1 MIRAA
6 LGLGSNIGDRLGMLR
21 SAVRSLQRE
30 GMTILAASDV
40 YETPPWGVTDQPL
53 FLNACVVAGTELSPE
68 DLLLFLKETEK
79 KLGRKEALRWGPRA
93 IDLDILL
100 YDNLLLDSPALSIP
114 HLQLH
119 ERAFVLRPL
128 ADIVP
133 DWKSPRSGQ
142 TVAEMA
148 EDIDPKVMA
157 ELLRMVPL
165 RPLGTSK

>member
-53 FLNACVVAGTELSPE
+53 FLNACVVVGTELSPE

-79 KLGRKEALRWGPRA
+79 KLGRKEGLRWGPRA

-114 HLQLH
+114 HLRLH

-157 ELLRMVPL
+157 ELLRIVPL